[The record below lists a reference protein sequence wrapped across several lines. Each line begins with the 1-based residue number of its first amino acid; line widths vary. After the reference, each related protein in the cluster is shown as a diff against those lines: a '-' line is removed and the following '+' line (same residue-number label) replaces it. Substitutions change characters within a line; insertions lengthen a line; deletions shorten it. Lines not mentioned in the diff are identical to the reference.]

1 MPSSTRERKKRER
14 GKRSKKPRNAKGIY
28 QVSLSILPRISTRQ
42 KRQEED
48 KAPPK
53 HIHTGT
59 KSNHVGKKVLTSVST
74 EITNFCLKRVRRS
87 KIKRTT
93 DPHPTP
99 SLIKIFHAFASLLL
113 FLFTFAC
120 LLDCL
125 ARTHTHTSTNQT
137 SWCLCLCHCLS
148 PPCYVYICWL
158 SPIFFPLSSF
168 SWPCTYYR
176 HSIFFAP
183 VNKMVFV

>member
-1 MPSSTRERKKRER
+1 MPSSTRESKEREEKSRETRKASTRY
-14 GKRSKKPRNAKGIY
+14 IY
-28 QVSLSILPRISTRQ
+28 LILPRISTRQ

-48 KAPPK
+48 KAPPI

-74 EITNFCLKRVRRS
+74 EITNFCLKHVRRS

-99 SLIKIFHAFASLLL
+99 SLIKVFHAFASLLL

-120 LLDCL
+120 LLACL
-125 ARTHTHTSTNQT
+125 ARAHTHTSRNQT